1 MKLTLAKIKTL
12 PIGKKISDGQG
23 LCLTKTAPNKGRWEH
38 RYMINKRARVMAL
51 GTYPE
56 IPLIKARQIHF
67 EQRQLL
73 VEGKDPLEQ
82 KHRREERQRR
92 HATLRFSHVAEGQ
105 SAKIQIHFRGS
116 TISVAKLNLSNSS
129 VFKTYISFG
138 GVDKI
143 CSIISVFIPIFFRC
157 LKVLACPSCIL

>member
-92 HATLRFSHVAEGQ
+92 HATLRFFPRERDVLPNSHLITQ
-105 SAKIQIHFRGS
+105 
-116 TISVAKLNLSNSS
+116 L
-129 VFKTYISFG
+129 
-138 GVDKI
+138 DKKKA
-143 CSIISVFIPIFFRC
+143 CS
-157 LKVLACPSCIL
+157 K

>member
-56 IPLIKARQIHF
+56 IPYSIGARHI
-67 EQRQLL
+67 
-73 VEGKDPLEQ
+73 
-82 KHRREERQRR
+82 RRGTEKYGYRR
-92 HATLRFSHVAEGQ
+92 V
-105 SAKIQIHFRGS
+105 
-116 TISVAKLNLSNSS
+116 
-129 VFKTYISFG
+129 
-138 GVDKI
+138 
-143 CSIISVFIPIFFRC
+143 
-157 LKVLACPSCIL
+157 

>member
-1 MKLTLAKIKTL
+1 MKLTLTKIKTL
-12 PIGKKISDGQG
+12 PIGKKISDGLD

-56 IPLIKARQIHF
+56 IPLIKARHIHF

-92 HATLRFSHVAEGQ
+92 HATLRFSHVAECQ
-105 SAKIQIHFRGS
+105 SAIK
-116 TISVAKLNLSNSS
+116 
-129 VFKTYISFG
+129 FK
-138 GVDKI
+138 
-143 CSIISVFIPIFFRC
+143 
-157 LKVLACPSCIL
+157 

>member
-1 MKLTLAKIKTL
+1 
-12 PIGKKISDGQG
+12 
-23 LCLTKTAPNKGRWEH
+23 
-38 RYMINKRARVMAL
+38 MINKRARVMAL

-92 HATLRFSHVAEGQ
+92 HATLRFSHVAEM
-105 SAKIQIHFRGS
+105 
-116 TISVAKLNLSNSS
+116 
-129 VFKTYISFG
+129 
-138 GVDKI
+138 
-143 CSIISVFIPIFFRC
+143 
-157 LKVLACPSCIL
+157 CIAQ

>member
-56 IPLIKARQIHF
+56 ISLVKARRIHF

-73 VEGKDPLEQ
+73 VEGKDPLKQ

-92 HATLRFSHVAEGQ
+92 HATLRFSHVAEIKAGQ
-105 SAKIQIHFRGS
+105 KTKIEDLSLLCSNCHRMIHRR
-116 TISVAKLNLSNSS
+116 VPWL
-129 VFKTYISFG
+129 
-138 GVDKI
+138 KI
-143 CSIISVFIPIFFRC
+143 EELKSII
-157 LKVLACPSCIL
+157 A

>member
-56 IPLIKARQIHF
+56 IPLIKARHIHF
-67 EQRQLL
+67 ERCQLL
-73 VEGKDPLEQ
+73 VEGKDTAV
-82 KHRREERQRR
+82 KNVNA
-92 HATLRFSHVAEGQ
+92 ATQPF
-105 SAKIQIHFRGS
+105 
-116 TISVAKLNLSNSS
+116 
-129 VFKTYISFG
+129 
-138 GVDKI
+138 
-143 CSIISVFIPIFFRC
+143 FFRMWQRSIAQHELNWTIKAC
-157 LKVLACPSCIL
+157 HDWRSSLRRLAYPLLIRNPPDLTTQDILGSFPCGIKRDTAKNCRAYQDRLWLRHCK

>member
-67 EQRQLL
+67 AILSYSNFSMRIKK
-73 VEGKDPLEQ
+73 KDLMS
-82 KHRREERQRR
+82 
-92 HATLRFSHVAEGQ
+92 L
-105 SAKIQIHFRGS
+105 
-116 TISVAKLNLSNSS
+116 
-129 VFKTYISFG
+129 
-138 GVDKI
+138 
-143 CSIISVFIPIFFRC
+143 
-157 LKVLACPSCIL
+157 

>member
-56 IPLIKARQIHF
+56 IPLIKARHIHF

-82 KHRREERQRR
+82 NTAVKNVNAATQPFVFRTWQRCVLPNR
-92 HATLRFSHVAEGQ
+92 NTIGQ
-105 SAKIQIHFRGS
+105 IKSMPMIGARP
-116 TISVAKLNLSNSS
+116 LNDLP
-129 VFKTYISFG
+129 
-138 GVDKI
+138 
-143 CSIISVFIPIFFRC
+143 IPFLTRKPFQT
-157 LKVLACPSCIL
+157 

>member
-56 IPLIKARQIHF
+56 IPLIKARHIHF

-73 VEGKDPLEQ
+73 VEGKDLLEQ

-92 HATLRFSHVAEGQ
+92 HATLRFSHVGRCVLPTGTQ
-105 SAKIQIHFRGS
+105 
-116 TISVAKLNLSNSS
+116 L
-129 VFKTYISFG
+129 
-138 GVDKI
+138 DK
-143 CSIISVFIPIFFRC
+143 
-157 LKVLACPSCIL
+157 

>member
-1 MKLTLAKIKTL
+1 MKLTLTKIKTL

-56 IPLIKARQIHF
+56 IPLIKARHIHF

-82 KHRREERQRR
+82 KHRREYRQRR
-92 HATLRFSHVAEGQ
+92 HATLRFRMWRRCVLPNRNTIGQ
-105 SAKIQIHFRGS
+105 TKSMPMIGAR
-116 TISVAKLNLSNSS
+116 
-129 VFKTYISFG
+129 
-138 GVDKI
+138 
-143 CSIISVFIPIFFRC
+143 P
-157 LKVLACPSCIL
+157 